1 MRGAHTTSRQLVGVL
16 GVCALGYPIWLAGWW
31 AATTAV
37 IQIAQRD
44 FFPDLLNNSQAFI
57 SSVAA
62 EPGFPVFVALVIAM
76 TRLFVVR
83 QEASEVGS
91 AQKRC

>member
-1 MRGAHTTSRQLVGVL
+1 
-16 GVCALGYPIWLAGWW
+16 VCALGYPIWIAGWW
-31 AATTAV
+31 VATTAV
-37 IQIAQRD
+37 IQIAQRG

-62 EPGFPVFVALVIAM
+62 EPGFAVFVALVIAM